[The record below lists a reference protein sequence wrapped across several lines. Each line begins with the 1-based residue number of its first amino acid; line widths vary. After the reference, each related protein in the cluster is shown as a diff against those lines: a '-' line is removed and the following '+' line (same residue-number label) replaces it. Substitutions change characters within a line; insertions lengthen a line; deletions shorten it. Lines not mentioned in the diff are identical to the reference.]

1 MYIDV
6 YLYVSNGI
14 IILKYNNIITSRI
27 AYHIVRYPYVW
38 LQHQLLVIYYATYA
52 YIWYIY
58 TGEQYMARNYNT
70 MQHIMVY
77 YYVFRYKNTQ
87 KCTHGFSVNAE

>member
-1 MYIDV
+1 MYIDG

-27 AYHIVRYPYVW
+27 AYHIVRYSYVW

-52 YIWYIY
+52 YIWYI
-58 TGEQYMARNYNT
+58 
-70 MQHIMVY
+70 
-77 YYVFRYKNTQ
+77 
-87 KCTHGFSVNAE
+87 